1 MKKVFI
7 PTLILLISFT
17 AGYHILSVWRGATL
31 YRNNL
36 SVESIL
42 KAIQIESSN
51 PDPFYRLG
59 LFYQW
64 DIRNSEPKES
74 LKYLKKA
81 IERNPLEQEYWINL
95 AKILYRIG
103 EKGAS
108 EEALAKAILVFPSGY
123 QGRWVAANL
132 LLQQGAIEKAIPH
145 FTYILA
151 YYPSQN
157 GMVYDVLLRAIRD
170 TDFILEK
177 IVPKDPS
184 SLRHYLSYLYEFGD
198 KESVKRAW
206 GKRVSYGIKTDRTE
220 TLRHIEFLI
229 SHGDLSEAFQAWKS
243 GLREEGLQIPTD
255 GNLITN
261 GGFEK
266 KEILGGG
273 FDWKMINIPGAQI
286 SFDHSIAFEGKSSL
300 KVVFDGKENVDF
312 HHVYQYVAWKPGTEY
327 VLRAYMKTRGIST
340 KSGIR
345 IEVSGIGPAF
355 HGASELLIGDNEW
368 RVLMIAFRTPAQ
380 SQGALVRIR
389 REKTQKFDRF
399 ISGTVWIDKVSLTE
413 KSDSVHLAIK
423 E

>member
-1 MKKVFI
+1 MKKVFFPI
-7 PTLILLISFT
+7 LILLVSFT
-17 AGYHILSVWRGATL
+17 AGYYILSVWRGVI

-64 DIRNSEPKES
+64 DIENRELKES

-95 AKILYRIG
+95 AKILYRMG

-108 EEALAKAILVFPSGY
+108 EEALAKAILVFPDGY
-123 QGRWVAANL
+123 RGRWVAANL
-132 LLQQGAIEKAIPH
+132 LLQQGAIENAIPH

-151 YYPSQN
+151 YYPNQT

-177 IVPKDPS
+177 VVPKDPS
-184 SLRHYLSYLYEFGD
+184 SLKQYLSYLYEIGD
-198 KESVKRAW
+198 KESVKKAW
-206 GKRVSYGIKTDRTE
+206 GKRASYGMKNDRTE

-229 SHGDLSEAFQAWKS
+229 SQGDLNEAFQVWKT
-243 GLREEGLQIPTD
+243 GLRKEGLHIPSD

-266 KEILGGG
+266 REILGGG
-273 FDWKMINIPGAQI
+273 FDWKITDVPGAEV

-300 KVVFDGKENVDF
+300 KVVFDGKENVNF
-312 HHVYQYVAWKPGTEY
+312 HHVYQYVALKPNTEY
-327 VLRAYMKTRGIST
+327 VLKATVKTRGITT
-340 KSGIR
+340 KSGIK

-355 HGASELLIGDNEW
+355 HRASESLTGDNEW
-368 RVLMIAFRTPAQ
+368 RDLMIAFRTPAQ

-389 REKTQKFDRF
+389 REKTEKFDRF
-399 ISGTVWIDKVSLTE
+399 ISGTVWIDKVSLKE
-413 KSDSVHLAIK
+413 KLLS
-423 E
+423 ET